1 MTNII
6 IIYILNILLVLPL
19 LIVRASALNYSMRF
33 QRTIGYVQHVLG
45 WIIGINGPIR
55 TGKTSLLSGLSSI
68 SQIIIMNEIQSLLTR
83 TIKIFKRVDFN
94 HFNSYLDE
102 LFSDQEENIDF
113 ELITDVMLE
122 IFKLDGEKL
131 HYTMIGNIKVRKLIT
146 DYIFAYYCLHVR
158 NNFVQSKTPF
168 YSHITYNYNLEL
180 NTRWLGIREAYKN
193 KDYAILD
200 YMVILIDETTD
211 EAGAMAYLDDIKDEA
226 GGKEYRRKFG
236 QIHQERNRIITT
248 KQDVMD
254 EVKKYRNLTHS
265 NLVIDQKV
273 RVVGHHP
280 IIYKVAEFITKLP
293 LLFLYIFKIYPRLI
307 GRNILFLMTF
317 GRIQRHSK
325 HDLITY
331 YFQKTGLKRNIENKL
346 YYYKNF
352 FTSTGYNHYYGYILK
367 RAEDIDKITAD
378 REEFSF
384 YIPTIY
390 CFGTYD
396 THYYKE
402 MQKELL
408 DNSQT
413 VATESN
419 PFIKN
424 PFFSQD
430 DVASTSQE
438 GDDKFEF

>member
-6 IIYILNILLVLPL
+6 IIYTVNLILVLPL
-19 LIVRASALNYSMRF
+19 LIVRSSALKYSLRF
-33 QRTIGYVQHVLG
+33 QRTIYYVQYVLG

-55 TGKTSLLSGLSSI
+55 TGKTSLLSGLSSVC
-68 SQIIIMNEIQSLLTR
+68 QIIITNEIQDLLKR
-83 TIKIFKRVDFN
+83 TMKIFKHIDFN
-94 HFNSYLDE
+94 HFNAYLDQIYSKDKE
-102 LFSDQEENIDF
+102 LIDF
-113 ELITDVMLE
+113 DLLTNVMLE
-122 IFKLDGEKL
+122 MFNLDGEKL
-131 HYTMIGNIKVRKLIT
+131 HYTLIGNIKVKKLIT

-158 NNFVQSKTPF
+158 NNYVQSKTPF
-168 YSHITYNYNLEL
+168 YSNITHNYSLEL
-180 NTRWLGIREAYKN
+180 NTKWLGIREAYKH

-211 EAGAMAYLDDIKDEA
+211 EAGAMAYLDDVKDETGA
-226 GGKEYRRKFG
+226 KEYRRKFG

-254 EVKKYRNLTHS
+254 EVKRFRNLTHS

-273 RVVGHHP
+273 KVVGQYP
-280 IIYKVAEFITKLP
+280 LIYKTLEIITKMP
-293 LLFLYIFKIYPRLI
+293 LVLLHVFKIYPRLF
-307 GRNILFLMTF
+307 GRLLLSVITF
-317 GRIQRHSK
+317 GKIQRHSK
-325 HDLITY
+325 HDLLTY
-331 YFQKTGLKRNIENKL
+331 YYQKTGLKRNIENKL

-352 FTSTGYNHYYGYILK
+352 FTSIGYNHYYGFILN
-367 RAEDIDKITAD
+367 RAEDIEKSTAD

-384 YIPTIY
+384 YIPTPY

-408 DNSQT
+408 DAST
-413 VATESN
+413 TTPKESN
-419 PFIKN
+419 PFIKS
-424 PFFSQD
+424 PFFSNH

-438 GDDKFEF
+438 GDDEFEF